1 VLLLVTELVSS
12 LMDRAP
18 AVAIVRGDGLVFAP
32 QLQQAVADRAGVS
45 VAAGCS
51 YAADGPFA
59 GISGLLLA
67 LAGVA
72 ERAGMADLMIA
83 HDNALSLLSPSLAE
97 RYPVRYPLLTL
108 TVPYLDAV
116 RTFPDEFVTRAVHGA
131 VDFVFALQDRL
142 GRPLLSL
149 GLIDFD
155 QAGPV
160 AGEFLTLLARR
171 AGDRPLLVWV
181 SAPEAPAVLA
191 EVRLP
196 VATLVGVV
204 GSAERGAVAA
214 SGPAEAQFGEAIH
227 AALADGGWRAA
238 VPLIMEAA
246 TFLLRRGFGRD
257 SLRYAQW
264 AWELVDGK
272 VVGEESW
279 PYLKMLMRT
288 TLGAGDF
295 TRVEALVRQAM
306 ELPLRPRARAN
317 CYYILSML
325 HTRFYAQRD
334 MGQAQAYMEECL
346 TVMET
351 DPELDEGARGF
362 YLNAHALILMRLGR
376 LQEAFDLCRDAY
388 ERLLARS
395 GHEQFRLQKAI
406 LPHNLGRV
414 KAAMGQHAEA
424 VHHFTDALEK
434 DPYYSD
440 LYLERGLSLL
450 RLGRAEEAQRDF
462 GRGLE
467 YGLPSPPLATGFGNA
482 CIALG
487 RPAEA
492 VPAFTRA
499 LELDEDQVQ
508 AYKGRAL
515 CLYDL
520 GSHQEAL
527 ADYDRYLSRQP
538 ADQEALVNRASLRH
552 DLGDRDGALNDLAEV
567 LRLNPE
573 NAAALANQ
581 AVILA
586 DGQRW
591 DEALAA
597 LDKAIALEPE
607 NDLLLR
613 NRELLVQAA
622 AGESA

>member
-1 VLLLVTELVSS
+1 MTESVVS

-18 AVAIVRGDGLVFAP
+18 AAAFVRGDGLAVVP
-32 QLQQAVADRAGVS
+32 LLEQAVADRSGVA
-45 VAAGCS
+45 VAVRCS

-59 GISGLLLA
+59 GVSAVLQELV
-67 LAGVA
+67 GVA
-72 ERAGMADLMIA
+72 ERAGMADLVVA
-83 HDNALSLLSPSLAE
+83 HDSALGLLSPSLAE
-97 RYPVRYPLLTL
+97 RYPVRYPVLTL

-131 VDFVFALQDRL
+131 VDFIFALQDRL
-142 GRPLLSL
+142 GRSLLSL

-171 AGDRPLLVWV
+171 AGDRPLVLWV

-191 EVRLP
+191 DARLP
-196 VATLVGVV
+196 VVMVDGEVGA
-204 GSAERGAVAA
+204 AERGSVAA
-214 SGPAEAQFGEAIH
+214 AGPAEAQFGEAID
-227 AALADGGWRAA
+227 AALAAGGWSAA

-257 SLRYAQW
+257 SLRYAEW

-272 VVGEESW
+272 VAAEESW

-295 TRVEALVRQAM
+295 ARVEALVRQAM
-306 ELPLRPRARAN
+306 DLPLRPRARAN

-346 TVMET
+346 AVMET

-362 YLNAHALILMRLGR
+362 YLNAHALILMRIGK

-388 ERLLARS
+388 ERLVAKS
-395 GHEQFRLQKAI
+395 APEQFRLQKAI

-414 KAAMGQHAEA
+414 KAAMGIHTEA
-424 VHHFTDALEK
+424 IRHFTDALEK

-450 RLGRAEEAQRDF
+450 RLGRAEEALRDF

-467 YGLPSPPLATGFGNA
+467 YGLPSPPLATGYGNA

-499 LELDEDQVQ
+499 LDLDEDQAQ

-520 GSHQEAL
+520 GRHQEAL
-527 ADYDRYLSRQP
+527 ADYDRFLSRQP
-538 ADQEALVNRASLRH
+538 ADQEALVNRSSIRH
-552 DLGDRDGALNDLAEV
+552 DLGDRAGALADLQEV
-567 LRLNPE
+567 LRLNPQ

-586 DGQRW
+586 DSQQW

-597 LDKAIALEPE
+597 LDRAIALEPE

-622 AGESA
+622 GQSA